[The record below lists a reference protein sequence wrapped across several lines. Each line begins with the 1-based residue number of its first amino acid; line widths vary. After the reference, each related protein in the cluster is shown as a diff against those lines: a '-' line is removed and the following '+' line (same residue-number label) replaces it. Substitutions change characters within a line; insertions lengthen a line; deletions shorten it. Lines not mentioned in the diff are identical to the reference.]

1 MLDRSGPGRDGA
13 RMIPLTD
20 PPERIRLADEADPL
34 AGFKARFQLPPGV
47 IYLDGNSLGA
57 LPKATPERLRRTIEA
72 EWGGDL
78 IASWNE
84 HDWIGAPG
92 RVGGKIASLI
102 GAEPSEVVVADST
115 SVNLFKLLVA
125 VLALQEGRRVILTE
139 PDNFPTDRYIAEGV
153 VGLLEGC
160 ALRTAPAEAIGAAI
174 DDDTAV
180 VLLTQVHYKTGRRWD
195 MARVNEIARRR
206 GAVVIWDLSHSAG
219 AIPVDLGGSGA
230 ELAVGCGYKYLNGG
244 PGAPAYLY
252 VAERLQ
258 PKLRSPLTGWMGHA
272 APFAFAP
279 DYQPTSGI
287 DRFLCGTPPIL
298 SLMAL
303 DTAIDVMLEADMGA
317 VAAKA
322 EALTD
327 LVIEEMAPACAEYG
341 FTRITPRRFAERGA
355 HVAFAHP
362 HAYEICRALIAEGV
376 VGDFRAPDAL
386 RLGLAPLYTSFS
398 DVWRAVR
405 ILEAV
410 MQRRLWD
417 NPEYRTRARVT

>member
-1 MLDRSGPGRDGA
+1 MLDRGGFGRDGA
-13 RMIPLTD
+13 AMIPVAD
-20 PPERIRLADEADPL
+20 PPERIRLADAQDLL
-34 AGFKARFQLPPGV
+34 AGFKARFQLPAGV

-57 LPKATPERLRRTIEA
+57 LPKATPERLRRTLEE

-78 IASWNE
+78 IASWNK
-84 HDWIGAPG
+84 HDWIGAPA
-92 RVGGKIASLI
+92 RVGAKIARLI
-102 GAEPSEVVVADST
+102 GAKPSEVVVADST

-125 VLALQEGRRVILTE
+125 AMGVQGGRRVILTE
-139 PDNFPTDRYIAEGV
+139 PDNFPTDGYIAEGV
-153 VGLLEGC
+153 AGLLNGC
-160 ALRTAPAEAIGAAI
+160 ALRTAPAAELEAAI

-195 MARVNEIARRR
+195 MERVNDVARRR
-206 GAVVIWDLSHSAG
+206 GALVIWDLSHSTG

-244 PGAPAYLY
+244 PGAPSYLY

-258 PKLRSPLTGWMGHA
+258 SRLASPLSGWMGHA

-279 DYQPTSGI
+279 NYQPAPGVA
-287 DRFLCGTPPIL
+287 RFQCGTPPIL
-298 SLMAL
+298 SLLAL
-303 DTAIDVMLEADMGA
+303 EAAVDLMLEADMAA

-322 EALTD
+322 EALSD
-327 LVIEEMAPACAEYG
+327 LLIAEMASACAAHG
-341 FTRITPRRFAERGA
+341 FALITPRRFADRGA

-362 HAYEICRALIAEGV
+362 HAYEICQALIAEGV

-386 RLGLAPLYTSFS
+386 RLGPAPLYTSFC
-398 DVWRAVR
+398 DVWRAVQT
-405 ILEAV
+405 LEAV

-417 NPEYRTRARVT
+417 RPDYRTRARVT

>member
-1 MLDRSGPGRDGA
+1 
-13 RMIPLTD
+13 MIRIAD
-20 PPERIRLADEADPL
+20 PPDWIRLADANDPL
-34 AGFKARFQLPPGV
+34 AEFKARFQLPPGV

-57 LPKATPERLRRTIEA
+57 LPKATPERLRRVIEN

-78 IASWNE
+78 IASWNK
-84 HDWIGAPG
+84 HDWIGAPA
-92 RVGGKIASLI
+92 RVGGKIARLI
-102 GAEPSEVVVADST
+102 GAKPSEVVVADST

-125 VLALQEGRRVILTE
+125 ALGLQGGRRVILTE
-139 PDNFPTDRYIAEGV
+139 PDNFPTDGYIAEGV
-153 VGLLEGC
+153 AGLFDGC
-160 ALRTAPAEAIGAAI
+160 RLRTAPADELEAAI

-195 MARVNEIARRR
+195 MARLVEAARQR
-206 GAVVIWDLSHSAG
+206 GALVIWDLSHSAG

-244 PGAPAYLY
+244 PGAPSYLY

-258 PKLRSPLTGWMGHA
+258 AQLASPLSGWMGHA

-279 DYQPTSGI
+279 NYQPAPGI

-298 SLMAL
+298 SLVAL
-303 DTAIDVMLEADMGA
+303 DEAIELMLEADMAA
-317 VAAKA
+317 VADKA
-322 EALTD
+322 EALSD
-327 LVIEEMAPACAEYG
+327 LVIAEMAPVCAEHG
-341 FTRITPRRFAERGA
+341 FTLISPRRFADRGA

-362 HAYEICRALIAEGV
+362 HAYEICQALIGDGV

-386 RLGLAPLYTSFS
+386 RLGPAPIYTSFA

-405 ILEAV
+405 ILEEV
-410 MQRRLWD
+410 MERRLWD
-417 NPEYRTRARVT
+417 RPDYRTRARVT